1 MIWALSLPDIS
12 PAFYFSFS
20 VKIILETTHKE
31 HAHYPDEGKRSS
43 IFSLLVVKL
52 FWAVISGKLPVIC
65 VQFTQ
70 QKLENVISCEFRW
83 LHFTP
88 WKVKKTL
95 IFPQK
100 ILVK

>member
-31 HAHYPDEGKRSS
+31 HAHYPDESKRSS
-43 IFSLLVVKL
+43 IFLLLVVKL

-70 QKLENVISCEFRW
+70 QKLENVISCEFR
-83 LHFTP
+83 
-88 WKVKKTL
+88 
-95 IFPQK
+95 
-100 ILVK
+100 